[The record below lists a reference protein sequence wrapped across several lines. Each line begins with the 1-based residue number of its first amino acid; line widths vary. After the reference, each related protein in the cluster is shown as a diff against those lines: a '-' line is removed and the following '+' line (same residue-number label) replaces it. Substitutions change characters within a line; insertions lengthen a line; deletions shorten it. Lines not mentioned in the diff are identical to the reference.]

1 MLILCLTQESTTVS
15 VTIVVHSLKV
25 LALSDAKLSLDAV
38 IDLLKCFPNLEKLYI
53 EVIPCTRVCFLR
65 FLCL

>member
-1 MLILCLTQESTTVS
+1 MTT
-15 VTIVVHSLKV
+15 VVHSVKV
-25 LALSDAKLSLDAV
+25 IALSDIKLSLDAV

-65 FLCL
+65 FLWPVIILMIVLKLG